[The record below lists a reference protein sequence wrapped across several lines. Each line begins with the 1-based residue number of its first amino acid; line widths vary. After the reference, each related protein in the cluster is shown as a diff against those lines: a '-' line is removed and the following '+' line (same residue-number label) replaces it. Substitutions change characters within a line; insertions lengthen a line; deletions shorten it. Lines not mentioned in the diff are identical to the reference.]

1 MPLIPEEPQIHE
13 SAQGPRVTP
22 ASGRTAPTPRPVPG
36 PRPAASPRPGRPGP
50 ARPMPPAQRTPRD
63 PGAKPA
69 PSAPAA
75 ASAVTASAVTAP
87 VATASGVTAPGA
99 TASGVVAPAVPA
111 DRVPVSSVPQIQLIP
126 ASAEGALDAAE
137 EAVDLLLDSG
147 RAPGDVLVVTTG
159 DPHPWATHELSFGEA
174 AYWAQHDAGD
184 DVFYADSAALS
195 RAASRPVV
203 VVAVNGG
210 SEEAAL
216 AALPTAVTRAGTLLI
231 VCGDPQRI
239 NSMLGA
245 GV

>member
-13 SAQGPRVTP
+13 SAQGPRATP

-36 PRPAASPRPGRPGP
+36 PRPAAPPRPGRPGP

-63 PGAKPA
+63 AAAKPGPA
-69 PSAPAA
+69 APAA
-75 ASAVTASAVTAP
+75 PGPA
-87 VATASGVTAPGA
+87 ASG
-99 TASGVVAPAVPA
+99 APA
-111 DRVPVSSVPQIQLIP
+111 SVPQIQLIP

-147 RAPGDVLVVTTG
+147 RAPGEVLVISTG
-159 DPHPWATHELSFGEA
+159 DPHPWAAHELSFGEA
-174 AYWAQHDAGD
+174 SYWAQHDAGD
-184 DVFYADSAALS
+184 DVFYADAAALD
-195 RAASRPVV
+195 RAKSRPVV
-203 VVAVNGG
+203 VVALNGG
-210 SEEAAL
+210 EETAV
-216 AALPTAVTRAGTLLI
+216 AALPTALTRAGTLLI

>member
-36 PRPAASPRPGRPGP
+36 PRPAAPPRPGRPGP
-50 ARPMPPAQRTPRD
+50 LRPTPPAQRAPRD
-63 PGAKPA
+63 VAAAKPG

-75 ASAVTASAVTAP
+75 
-87 VATASGVTAPGA
+87 
-99 TASGVVAPAVPA
+99 
-111 DRVPVSSVPQIQLIP
+111 PQIQLIP
-126 ASAEGALDAAE
+126 ASPEGALDAAE

-147 RAPGDVLVVTTG
+147 RAPGEVLVITTG
-159 DPHPWATHELSFGEA
+159 EQHPWAAHELSFGEA

-184 DVFYADSAALS
+184 DVFYADASVAG
-195 RAASRPVV
+195 RAARRQVV
-203 VVAVNGG
+203 VVALNGG
-210 SEEAAL
+210 TDAVAAS
-216 AALPTAVTRAGTLLI
+216 ALPLALGRAGALLI

-239 NSMLGA
+239 NSVLGA